1 MPSFLQYPIDMRI
14 KESFL
19 KGLLITMTL
28 ALIPFSS
35 SSTIAAGPQTPSC
48 GTYKVMKS
56 EVIVGVV
63 FSKGNYQI
71 NTFGISCAK
80 VMGSKGLFA
89 QFLKLKDTDPLPK
102 PWRYLAEAIGA
113 PKFSSG
119 TGVGF
124 RVQKIEIVTPAPSP
138 STTPASTATQAPK
151 GNSGPQDGAQC
162 DENGPKNGRISTGV
176 ELECQKGG
184 DGKSAWHPP
193 TSTPSP
199 ANSPA
204 NSCTKMPEFSHNFI
218 DPKYVR
224 VVTPIGGQTASGGVI
239 AVRSYVFPSEEF
251 LGQELPIFAPI
262 DMSLFQASYYK
273 PAGSSSTYKPEYS
286 LYFDAGCGIMVKFF
300 HIKGVVG
307 KTADAVPVEPSTS
320 SAGQPIKVTPV
331 KAGEQIG
338 WYKLGETSVAF
349 DFWVDNAAVTNEFI
363 VNSHFVDSNA
373 LHSVCPYNYYS
384 ADKKAIW
391 LAKLGASG
399 GPVPG
404 TSCGV
409 ISQGVIGT
417 ADGMWFISES
427 TKNDQLLYDGAY
439 QSQISFVVDASGIL
453 RIGGL
458 NVSGALKQMMVSS
471 NASTWKKP
479 SDILIGATHCWSD
492 SDQSVKVNLTN
503 QKTMAVLVGAG
514 SCDALGSPAS
524 GRIYYR

>member
-1 MPSFLQYPIDMRI
+1 MRGSI
-14 KESFL
+14 A
-19 KGLLITMTL
+19 KGLRI
-28 ALIPFSS
+28 ALVFAVMPI
-35 SSTIAAGPQTPSC
+35 STYSTVASGPQTPSC
-48 GTYKVMKS
+48 GNYKVS
-56 EVIVGVV
+56 TNEVIAGVK
-63 FSKGNYQI
+63 FPKGSYQI
-71 NTFGISCAK
+71 NTFGISCTK
-80 VMGSKGLFA
+80 VMGSKGIFA
-89 QFLKLKDTDPLPK
+89 QFLKLKDKDPLPK
-102 PWRYLAEAIGA
+102 PWRYLVDAVGA
-113 PKFSSG
+113 PKFSSAA
-119 TGVGF
+119 GVGF
-124 RVQKIEIVTPAPSP
+124 RIQLI
-138 STTPASTATQAPK
+138 TPASTPTP
-151 GNSGPQDGAQC
+151 
-162 DENGPKNGRISTGV
+162 ISQPADSSQTGV
-176 ELECQKGG
+176 KPSSQPE
-184 DGKSAWHPP
+184 S
-193 TSTPSP
+193 PSP
-199 ANSPA
+199 SNPPES
-204 NSCTKMPEFSHNFI
+204 SCTKKPEFTHNFI

-224 VVTPIGGQTASGGVI
+224 VVTPIGGQTAFGGVI
-239 AVRSYVFPSEEF
+239 AVRSYVFPSPEL
-251 LGQELPIFAPI
+251 LGQELPIFAPT

-273 PAGSSSTYKPEYS
+273 PEGSSSTYKPEYS

-320 SAGQPIKVTPV
+320 SAGQPVKVTSV

-363 VNSHFVDSNA
+363 VNSHFLESNA

-409 ISQGVIGT
+409 ISQGVLGT

-427 TKNDQLLYDGAY
+427 TKTDQLLYDGAY

-458 NVSGALKQMMVSS
+458 NASGALKQMMISS
-471 NASTWKKP
+471 NTSTWKKP

-492 SDQSVKVNLTN
+492 SDQSVKVNVIS
-503 QKTMAVLVGAG
+503 QKTMAVLVGPG
-514 SCDALGSPAS
+514 SCDALGSPAT
-524 GRIYYR
+524 GRTYYR

>member
-1 MPSFLQYPIDMRI
+1 MRKRGSFAKSLQIVLI
-14 KESFL
+14 IA
-19 KGLLITMTL
+19 LLQV
-28 ALIPFSS
+28 SS
-35 SSTIAAGPQTPSC
+35 YSTIAAGPQTPSC
-48 GTYKVMKS
+48 GNYKVTTNELIAGIK
-56 EVIVGVV
+56 
-63 FSKGNYQI
+63 FPKGSYQI
-71 NTFGISCAK
+71 NAFGISCTK
-80 VMGSKGLFA
+80 VMGSKGIFA
-89 QFLKLKDTDPLPK
+89 QFLKLKDKDPLPK
-102 PWRYLAEAIGA
+102 PWRYLVDAIGA
-113 PKFSSG
+113 PKFSSSA
-119 TGVGF
+119 GVGF
-124 RVQKIEIVTPAPSP
+124 RIKLIISTPSP
-138 STTPASTATQAPK
+138 TPTPTPI
-151 GNSGPQDGAQC
+151 GNSGPQDGALC
-162 DENGPKNGRISTGV
+162 DETGPKNGRSSTGI
-176 ELECQKGG
+176 ELNCQKGG
-184 DGKSAWHPP
+184 DGKYAWHPASQP
-193 TSTPSP
+193 ESPSP
-199 ANSPA
+199 SSSSSPE
-204 NSCTKMPEFSHNFI
+204 NSCAKNPEFTYNFI

-224 VVTPIGGQTASGGVI
+224 VVTPIGGQTAFGGVI
-239 AVRSYVFPSEEF
+239 AVRSYVFPSEQF
-251 LGQELPIFAPI
+251 LGQELPIFAPT

-273 PAGSSSTYKPEYS
+273 PPGSSSTYKPEYS

-307 KTADAVPVEPSTS
+307 KTADAVPAEPSTS
-320 SAGQPIKVTPV
+320 SAGQVVKVTSV

-399 GPVPG
+399 GPEPG

-427 TKNDQLLYDGAY
+427 TKTDQLLYDGAY

-458 NVSGALKQMMVSS
+458 NASGVLKQMMISS
-471 NASTWKKP
+471 NTSTWKKP

-492 SDQSVKVNLTN
+492 SDQSVKVNVIS
-503 QKTMAVLVGAG
+503 QKTMAVLVGLG

-524 GRIYYR
+524 GRTYYR